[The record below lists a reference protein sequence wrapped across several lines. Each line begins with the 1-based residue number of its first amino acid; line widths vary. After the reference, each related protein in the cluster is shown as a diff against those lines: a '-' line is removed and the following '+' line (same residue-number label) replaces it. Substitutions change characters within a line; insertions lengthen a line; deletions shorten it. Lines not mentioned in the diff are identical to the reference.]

1 MNDAIILDDGSILM
15 PSGDKILQN
24 GIIIKSNGDA
34 ILKDGTLIKDYESKQ
49 KDIERMNQEEISAI
63 NAVLDKLNYNS
74 NEFRI
79 KKSAETYTTLTY
91 KDRDLL
97 RLRIDDKEKS
107 IRIFMPPEL
116 KSKYIDNK
124 LFTNQTNKNQLFW
137 FSYINNLFD
146 YNDILLDVIEWINK
160 A

>member
-1 MNDAIILDDGSILM
+1 MNKEVIL
-15 PSGDKILQN
+15 PNGDVFN
-24 GIIIKSNGDA
+24 YYVKSNLNDN
-34 ILKDGTLIKDYESKQ
+34 LE
-49 KDIERMNQEEISAI
+49 MNPDVVEAI
-63 NAVLDKLNYNS
+63 NAILEKLNYEGDFS
-74 NEFRI
+74 I
-79 KKSAETYTTLTY
+79 KKTSITYTTLLY
-91 KDRDLL
+91 KQYDLF
-97 RLRIDDKEKS
+97 RIRVDKNERS

-124 LFTNQTNKNQLFW
+124 LFTNQKNKNQLYW